1 MNRIKQEKGVT
12 FITTFIFMM
21 TMSVMV
27 AAFLDISTGE
37 MRELKGRVDIGRTF
51 WFAEAGLHK
60 AEWMIITP
68 VSQGGGGSDY
78 LSNGT
83 TENLDEGSYT
93 YTVVKPTG
101 SPKKRVITSVG
112 TYEHHT
118 YTVKQTF
125 DLG

>member
-1 MNRIKQEKGVT
+1 
-12 FITTFIFMM
+12 MM

-27 AAFLDISTGE
+27 AASLDISTGE
-37 MRELKGRVDIGRTF
+37 MRELKGRIDIGRAF

-83 TENLDEGSYT
+83 TETLDEGSYT
-93 YTVVKPTG
+93 YTIVKPAG
-101 SPKKRVITSVG
+101 SPKKRVIASVG
-112 TYEHHT
+112 TYEHQV
-118 YTVKQTF
+118 YTVEQTF
-125 DLG
+125 DLS